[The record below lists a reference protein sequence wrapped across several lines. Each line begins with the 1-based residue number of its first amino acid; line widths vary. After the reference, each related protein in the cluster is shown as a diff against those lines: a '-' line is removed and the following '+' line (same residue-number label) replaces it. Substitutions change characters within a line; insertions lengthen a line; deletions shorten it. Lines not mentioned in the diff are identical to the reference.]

1 MHVSKADNMQTVTEK
16 ETRKENKCENMGEY
30 NHKLMLKLINK
41 ETNEQNKATAMQW
54 DEALFASGCKIST
67 RANKLIALYH
77 LIKWSKKQDL
87 KELGQ
92 QDLINYKKYLSIK
105 TFERKPG
112 QPQKYKQSTINQNLA
127 TIKGFYGWLD
137 KKDVMTW
144 FTLKRQTSGRLKAEE
159 ILSQQEIL
167 AMVTA
172 AGNKRDKAM
181 IACLWESGCRA
192 GEFLNLK
199 IGDLNFEENTIS
211 FTVDGKTG
219 QRQCFLVSSV
229 PNLVEWFEEHP
240 QKNNKDAWL
249 WYKGTHRN
257 GARLTNSSLRHL
269 VVKTAET
276 AGITKPAFSHALR
289 HSRAT
294 FAAKQHLNEMAM
306 RQMFGWSKTSTMP
319 SVYITLSGEDTKNAA
334 MQLAGKTTAKK
345 EEPIQPKI
353 CVRCGTVATIDGKI
367 CKNCF
372 MPLSQQ
378 AAKEQQD
385 QQKNQLKAL
394 INSIL
399 DLREGKN

>member
-1 MHVSKADNMQTVTEK
+1 MHVSKGNNMETTTQK
-16 ETRKENKCENMGEY
+16 TRKENKCENMGEY
-30 NHKLMLKLINK
+30 NHKLMLKLISK
-41 ETNEQNKATAMQW
+41 EANEQNKATALQW
-54 DEALFASGCKIST
+54 DEALFAVSCKLST

-77 LIKWSKKQDL
+77 LIKWAKKQDL
-87 KELGQ
+87 KGLGQ
-92 QDLINYKKYLSIK
+92 QDLINYKKYLSTK
-105 TFERKPG
+105 TFERKKG
-112 QPQKYKQSTINQNLA
+112 QPQKYKQTTINQNLA
-127 TIKGFYGWLD
+127 TIKGFYNWLD
-137 KKDVMTW
+137 KKDVMVW
-144 FTLKRQTSGRLKAEE
+144 FKLKRQTNGRLKAEE

-192 GEFLNLK
+192 AEFLNLK
-199 IGDLNFEENTIS
+199 IGDLHFEENSIS

-219 QRQCFLVSSV
+219 QRQCFLISSV

-240 QKNNKDAWL
+240 QKSNKEAWL

-257 GARLTNSSLRHL
+257 GARLTNSSLRRL
-269 VVKTAET
+269 VIKTAEI

-319 SVYITLSGEDTKNAA
+319 SVYISLSGEDTKNAA
-334 MQLAGKTTAKK
+334 MQLAGKATAKK
-345 EEPIQPKI
+345 EEPIQPKN
-353 CVRCGTVATIDGKI
+353 CVRCGTVAPLDGKV

-372 MPLSQQ
+372 MPLSAESAAEQ
-378 AAKEQQD
+378 AEQEKDRVKEMILAA
-385 QQKNQLKAL
+385 LKEKG
-394 INSIL
+394 I
-399 DLREGKN
+399 